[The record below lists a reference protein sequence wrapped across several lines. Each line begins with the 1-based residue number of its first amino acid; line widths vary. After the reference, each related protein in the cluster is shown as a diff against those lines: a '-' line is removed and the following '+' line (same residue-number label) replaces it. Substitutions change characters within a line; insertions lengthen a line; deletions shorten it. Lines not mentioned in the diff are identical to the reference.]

1 MTYRT
6 AIVTGASRG
15 LGRAIATAFAA
26 RGLNVM
32 LAARSESELSAITQ
46 TLAAEH
52 GGKVAYTVTDLRSP
66 SAIQSLFEA
75 ALARFGVVDVLVNSA
90 GLQPYKPL
98 VEWSEPEILD
108 TVAVNLTALILCTQ
122 AALPDM
128 LAERR
133 GLIINIASDLS
144 RRYLPNM
151 APYVGT
157 KFGVLGFSGSLLR
170 EVKQNGIKVCTVMP
184 GMIDTGIFAAPERPP
199 REAHAMYPAVVA
211 ETIANLLD
219 QPEHV
224 ILDEILI
231 HPMRQDF

>member
-32 LAARSESELSAITQ
+32 LAARTESELSAITQ

-75 ALARFGVVDVLVNSA
+75 ARARFGVVDVLVNSA

-98 VEWSEPEILD
+98 VEWSEPEIVG

-128 LAERR
+128 LAERQ

-184 GMIDTGIFAAPERPP
+184 GMLDTLIPAAPERPP
-199 REAHAMYPAVVA
+199 REAHAMHPAMVA